1 MFNYFNKAI
10 KKFSDSINYI
20 EKTVNIKNNDKD
32 IEENILTINN
42 NFILWIEDNTFQDEN
57 YLEIF
62 SKKYKNNF
70 IIYNF
75 LSRDINN
82 KNNSITIKN
91 INNYFGIYSFEFILN
106 FSVEINEYLLKNKE
120 NFIIIHDNLK
130 NNNIFL
136 LLSII
141 ISYVN
146 KNLDNIII
154 TYNNFLNLNQ
164 EVNKNNSN
172 NENIKRYLNY
182 FKNMQINKLENIK
195 CIYLKNIIING
206 INQNFS
212 IKILNN
218 NEEIFI
224 KENNK
229 IQTNLFDIN
238 LFVNNDILI
247 EIYYEDINYIT
258 IQFNIFFISEN
269 SFKIKKENIN
279 LNNNEFKIDNDF
291 FINFIFDL
299 EKINE
304 NNLFNDENIKI
315 KKYLDKFN
323 ENIETK
329 KEEKIE
335 NKKENKIIENIIE
348 IKDKIK
354 SNSVINNFL
363 TKIENFKQETI
374 NNIKNYDNKENKNNI
389 KKNEDIDLNI
399 DIKDNNEINKTNDE
413 MEDEDVE
420 KYIEN
425 LEKKSK

>member
-146 KNLDNIII
+146 KDLDNTII

-172 NENIKRYLNY
+172 NENIKRYLDY

-258 IQFNIFFISEN
+258 IQFNIFFINEN

-374 NNIKNYDNKENKNNI
+374 NNIKNYDNIENKNNI